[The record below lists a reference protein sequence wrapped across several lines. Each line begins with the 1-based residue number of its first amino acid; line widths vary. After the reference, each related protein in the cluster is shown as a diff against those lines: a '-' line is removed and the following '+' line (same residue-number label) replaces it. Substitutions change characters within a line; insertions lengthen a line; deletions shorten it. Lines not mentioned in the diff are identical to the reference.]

1 MLCELAHKV
10 HEARP
15 TSLDMKWLTERRSVQ
30 VSMRTMLE
38 SRRKAEDRRDLELL
52 ALSQAIQEKYPE
64 ELVAGM
70 AWCDYVQE
78 VLDFAVDLVSD
89 WRRR

>member
-1 MLCELAHKV
+1 
-10 HEARP
+10 
-15 TSLDMKWLTERRSVQ
+15 MKWLIERRSVQ
-30 VSMRTMLE
+30 VSIRTMLE

-52 ALSQAIQEKYPE
+52 ASSQAIQEKYPE